1 MGRRESDKI
10 NAKHLN
16 GTDMEYNDKHTDKM
30 AENSNNDMIETDGGD
45 LTVPPVNF
53 QMSVSSAEDNDPV
66 EPTDVTPMIAS
77 QNGKLK
83 YQFGDMEV
91 IEVVS
96 VVEGVDVE

>member
-1 MGRRESDKI
+1 
-10 NAKHLN
+10 
-16 GTDMEYNDKHTDKM
+16 MEYIDKHKAKM
-30 AENSNNDMIETDGGD
+30 ADASNNDMLETDGGE

-53 QMSVSSAEDNDPV
+53 QMSVSSAEDNDSAD
-66 EPTDVTPMIAS
+66 PTDKTPMIAS

-96 VVEGVDVE
+96 AVESRQIKIPFVIHV